1 MLGTLFFDKQDREL
15 LRMINE
21 TIDHGPSQDLEHKVF
36 DANLHPHG
44 ILELTTTHEY
54 RMAHAVIN
62 LLGNLEAGGAPDRL
76 MALRI
81 LRDEVLHSART
92 PFRYNTGRVL
102 IQIMK
107 EIIRSR
113 QDELTQLKLVHD
125 FRKVTSGNP
134 RLVRQFLNTYHLLE
148 MPEEWNQLT
157 VDHHVHDA
165 NTKGRKNAT
174 HLIMDAW
181 IKGIRY
187 ITVVYYNYVEPA
199 AAREL
204 LQAAEIMGVDVRIGL
219 EFRTPFRDRFVCFVW
234 APRGVSDPE
243 AFLSFLAERPMVAL
257 MNEGR
262 KASLWMQRHVM
273 DTLQLWN
280 AKHAPALAEEL
291 EIPVPLLEPEAFLAY
306 VGTGQTSFLHLAE
319 YAHKTLLKHLVQR
332 VKALQEESL
341 TATSERQSQIAQ
353 LIRRMDML
361 TTEVIME
368 TWLKPERNPELPS
381 PDVPDN
387 APDTP
392 ELLRMPPHVL
402 LDWLSCLRSGYRITL
417 QLAELTAED
426 VLELLWDCQGM
437 ITHLELFNLKEWQEG
452 HLRHLTAINDLQIAI
467 NKGSVLHLK
476 QILRGMIR
484 TLEASSSEKDKER
497 CAKFRII
504 LRNIPSLQAPY
515 KVAPLRIRIG
525 TDSTSH
531 SGVRHGMGLAMPET
545 LPHGARR
552 QIARG
557 RQFRP
562 IYLPVSLSLEFRE
575 TYAEQERYSSFM
587 RWLGPRLRRIWGFG
601 HFGLRCTKEW
611 RAISGITQIGEEGN
625 VITMGGIGGELNNG
639 LRAERTEKTRPRW
652 LGFSR
657 LSTPISNTLKVL
669 AGFIPALV
677 TFLYTQEWWVLAWFG
692 APLWFLITGLRN
704 IPQAILGGGGMWS
717 RSLLRWNDYVSW
729 TRVCDSLLYTGLSVP
744 LLEYFIRVLLLED
757 GLGLTVKDHQF
768 LVFSII
774 AGANSIYISLHNI
787 YRGFPKEAI
796 IGNLFRSL
804 LAIPVSV
811 FYNDVLAL
819 FLPFFTT
826 ADPLLILEP
835 GAAIISKTASDTVA
849 AIIEGLADWR
859 NNRRLRYWDYET
871 KLQRLFDCYAKLE
884 LAFPDQDILSLLSR
898 PEEFT
903 RLTSTEARSLQV
915 ESIINAL
922 DLMYFWLYQ
931 PCAQQTLTSILR
943 TMTRE
948 ERVIVARSQG
958 ILSRVREVSQLFVDG
973 LLGRNFARALSFYLD
988 SYENY
993 ILTLNKRC
1001 AGFSNGH
1008 RPLLRRRR
1016 HISDYL

>member
-1 MLGTLFFDKQDREL
+1 MLATLFFDKQDREL

-107 EIIRSR
+107 EIVRLR
-113 QDELTQLKLVHD
+113 RDEQTQLKLVHA
-125 FRKVTSGNP
+125 FRKATSGNP
-134 RLVRQFLNTYHLLE
+134 RLIRHHLKHFHLLE

-157 VDHHVHDA
+157 LDHHVHDA

-219 EFRTPFRDRFVCFVW
+219 EFRTPFRGRFVSFVW
-234 APRGVSDPE
+234 APRGFSDPE
-243 AFLSFLAERPMVAL
+243 AFLSFLAERPMTAL

-262 KASLWMQRHVM
+262 KASLWLQRHIM
-273 DTLQLWN
+273 ETLELWN

-291 EIPVPLLEPEAFLAY
+291 EIPAPLLDPQAFLAY
-306 VGTGQTSFLHLAE
+306 VGTGQASFLHLAE
-319 YAHKTLLKHLVQR
+319 FTHKTLLTHLMGR
-332 VKALQEESL
+332 TKALQAEL
-341 TATSERQSQIAQ
+341 PTATPDRKEHIAQ

-361 TTEVIME
+361 TIEVIME
-368 TWLKPERNPELPS
+368 TWLKPERNPEIPS
-381 PDVPDN
+381 PNIPSD

-417 QLAELTAED
+417 QLADLSAED

-476 QILRGMIR
+476 QILRNMIR
-484 TLEASSSEKDKER
+484 SLESSTNEKDRER
-497 CAKFRII
+497 CTKFRII

-515 KVAPLRIRIG
+515 KVAPLRSRIG

-531 SGVRHGMGLAMPET
+531 SGVRHGMGLAVPET
-545 LPHGARR
+545 LPSSARR
-552 QIARG
+552 QIANG
-557 RQFRP
+557 KQFQH

-575 TYAEQERYSSFM
+575 TYSEPIRHSSFL
-587 RWLGPRLRRIWGFG
+587 RQLGPCIRRVWGFS
-601 HFGLRCTKEW
+601 HFGLRKTKAW
-611 RAISGITQIGEEGN
+611 RAASFVTRIGEEGN
-625 VITMGGIGGELNNG
+625 VITMGGTGGETTNG
-639 LRAERTEKTRPRW
+639 LCTQQQKKGNSHGW
-652 LGFSR
+652 LGFSN

-669 AGFIPALV
+669 AGFIPALA

-757 GLGLTVKDHQF
+757 ILGLTVKEYPF
-768 LVFSII
+768 LVFSVI
-774 AGANSIYISLHNI
+774 AGANSIYISTHNI

-811 FYNDVLAL
+811 FYNEFLGAL
-819 FLPFFTT
+819 LPFFTVIEP
-826 ADPLLILEP
+826 ARILEP

-849 AIIEGLADWR
+849 AIIEGVADWR
-859 NNRRLRYWDYET
+859 NNHRLRYWDYNT

-884 LAFPDQDILSLLSR
+884 LAFPDRDILSLLAR
-898 PEEFT
+898 PEEFI
-903 RLTSTEARSLQV
+903 RLTSEEAHPLQV

-958 ILSRVREVSQLFVDG
+958 VLSRVREVSQLFVDG

-993 ILTLNKRC
+993 ILVLNKRC
-1001 AGFSNGH
+1001 SGFSNGH

-1016 HISDYL
+1016 RSG

>member
-1 MLGTLFFDKQDREL
+1 MFGTLFFDKQDREL

-21 TIDHGPSQDLEHKVF
+21 TIDHGPTQDLEHKVF

-62 LLGNLEAGGAPDRL
+62 LLGNLEEGRAADRL

-81 LRDEVLHSART
+81 LQDEVLHSART
-92 PFRYNTGRVL
+92 TFRYNTGRVL
-102 IQIMK
+102 LQIMK
-107 EIIRSR
+107 EIVRSR
-113 QDELTQLKLVHD
+113 QDELAQLQLVHD

-134 RLVRQFLNTYHLLE
+134 RLVRHFLNTYHLLE

-157 VDHHVHDA
+157 LDHHVHDA
-165 NTKGRKNAT
+165 NTKGRKNPT

-187 ITVVYYNYVEPA
+187 LTVIYYNYVEPA

-204 LQAAEIMGVDVRIGL
+204 LQAAEIMGVEVRIGL
-219 EFRTPFRDRFVCFVW
+219 EFRAPFRGRYVSFVW
-234 APRGVSDPE
+234 APRGFSDPE
-243 AFLSFLAERPMVAL
+243 SFLSFLAERPMIAL

-273 DTLQLWN
+273 DTLRLWN
-280 AKHAPALAEEL
+280 EKLAPSLAAEL
-291 EIPVPLLEPEAFLAY
+291 EIPVPLLDPDDFLAY
-306 VGTGQTSFLHLAE
+306 VGAGQTSFLHLAE
-319 YAHKTLLKHLVQR
+319 YAHQVILDSLR
-332 VKALQEESL
+332 VRVRELQKETL
-341 TATSERQSQIAQ
+341 TATSDRKEQISQ

-381 PDVPDN
+381 PNVPSD
-387 APDTP
+387 DKDMP
-392 ELLRMPPHVL
+392 EILRLAPHVL
-402 LDWLSCLRSGYRITL
+402 LDWLSSLRSGYRITL
-417 QLAELTAED
+417 QLSNLHVED

-452 HLRHLTAINDLQIAI
+452 NLRHLTAINDLQIAI

-476 QILRGMIR
+476 QILRTVIHK
-484 TLEASSSEKDKER
+484 LEASSNKEDKER
-497 CAKFRII
+497 CSKFRII
-504 LRNIPSLQAPY
+504 LRNLPSLQAPY
-515 KVAPLRIRIG
+515 HVAPLRSRIG

-531 SGVRHGMGLAMPET
+531 SGLRHGMGLAVPET
-545 LPHGARR
+545 LPHGARK
-552 QIARG
+552 QIAKGKR
-557 RQFRP
+557 FRP
-562 IYLPVSLSLEFRE
+562 IILPVTVSLEFRE
-575 TYAEQERYSSFM
+575 TYVEQERPTAFR
-587 RWLGPRLRRIWGFG
+587 RWIEPRLRRAWGFSK
-601 HFGLRCTKEW
+601 FGLRKSREW
-611 RAISGITQIGEEGN
+611 RVLSSVTVVGQEGN
-625 VITMGGIGGELNNG
+625 VITMGGIGGEIGNG
-639 LRAERTEKTRPRW
+639 LCPEQPANAPRRRW
-652 LGFSR
+652 FGFSR
-657 LSTPISNTLKVL
+657 LNTPLSNTLKVL
-669 AGFIPALV
+669 AGFIPALI
-677 TFLYTQEWWVLAWFG
+677 TFLYTQDWWVLAWFG

-744 LLEYFIRVLLLED
+744 LLEWFIRVLLLED
-757 GLGLTVKDHQF
+757 GLGLTVMDHPF
-768 LVFSII
+768 LVFAII

-811 FYNDVLAL
+811 FYNDLLAL
-819 FLPFFTT
+819 SLPLFTET
-826 ADPLLILEP
+826 DPLLLLEP

-849 AIIEGLADWR
+849 ALIEGLADWR
-859 NNRRLRYWDYET
+859 NNRRLRYWDYDT
-871 KLQRLFDCYAKLE
+871 KLKRLFDCYAKLE
-884 LAFPDQDILSLLSR
+884 LAFPDRDILSLLSR
-898 PEEFT
+898 PKELM
-903 RLTSTEARSLQV
+903 RLTSGEARPLQV

-931 PCAQQTLTSILR
+931 PCAQQTLISILR
-943 TMTRE
+943 GMTRE

-958 ILSRVREVSQLFVDG
+958 VLSRVREVSQLFVDG

-988 SYENY
+988 SYESY
-993 ILTLNKRC
+993 IMTLNKRC
-1001 AGFSNGH
+1001 AGFSNGNA
-1008 RPLLRRRR
+1008 RYGVRRRR
-1016 HISDYL
+1016 R